1 MLVMENFRKFSQME
15 TFRKLSLQCSRI
27 DFYLLIFYRNI
38 YVSGNF
44 DHIIY
49 VFIVLSMFL
58 ETFRKFS
65 SLVNVVP
72 PNLRTVVAP
81 LLCTV
86 NLAHLDGVPLYL
98 N

>member
-1 MLVMENFRKFSQME
+1 MLVME

-44 DHIIY
+44 DHIIDVFDHIIYVY
-49 VFIVLSMFL
+49 VFIVLSMFW
-58 ETFRKFS
+58 ETCRKFS

-72 PNLRTVVAP
+72 PT
-81 LLCTV
+81 
-86 NLAHLDGVPLYL
+86 
-98 N
+98 

>member
-15 TFRKLSLQCSRI
+15 TFRKLSLQLSHI

-49 VFIVLSMFL
+49 VFIVLSML
-58 ETFRKFS
+58 WKTFRKFS

-72 PNLRTVVAP
+72 QLENCGCAP
-81 LLCTV
+81 EIR
-86 NLAHLDGVPLYL
+86 
-98 N
+98 